1 VIRIEALRVH
11 AGEFTLAVDDLT
23 VETGEYLIVLG
34 PTASGKT
41 LLLESLAGLRSLH
54 RGRVWF
60 DERDVTRDP
69 PERRRAGLVYQD
81 YALFPHLTVADNVG
95 FGLERSHAAG
105 LKRSA
110 GGGGGERAGGKPAGA
125 TPDGAAPGG
134 AAPFSRTRQQT
145 IEALTGMLGITH
157 LLERY
162 PEGLSGGEKQ
172 RVALAR
178 ALAVEPRLLLLDE
191 PLSALDGPTRL
202 ELRRELKRI
211 HRELGTTVIHVTH
224 DLDEAMALGDR
235 MAVLVRGSLRQVGTP
250 TEVTRHPADREIAA
264 LAGIPNVF
272 DVEET
277 SLAAGGRGVRARLRG
292 GCELL
297 ADLSPGPAAQ
307 GPLAA
312 VVRAE
317 EIEITPGGRDGSD
330 GPVADDGSVDGA
342 DGRVDGVAAGNR
354 LRGVITAVQ
363 LQSGHA
369 LVEVRV
375 DPVDAAGGAE
385 TGGGA
390 ELPVFTVDVLRPQV
404 ERLGLEPG
412 LQVGLYF
419 AGKAVHLCR
428 AGAGR

>member
-1 VIRIEALRVH
+1 VIRIEALRVR

-41 LLLESLAGLRSLH
+41 LLLESLAGLRRLH
-54 RGRVWF
+54 GGRVWL
-60 DERDVTRDP
+60 DERDVTGDP
-69 PERRRAGLVYQD
+69 PEKRRAGLVYQD

-95 FGLERSHAAG
+95 FGLERSHAAD
-105 LKRSA
+105 LKRA
-110 GGGGGERAGGKPAGA
+110 TGGGGSERAGGKPAGA
-125 TPDGAAPGG
+125 TPDGAAP
-134 AAPFSRTRQQT
+134 PSRTRRQT

-224 DLDEAMALGDR
+224 DLDEAMALGER

-277 SLAAGGRGVRARLRG
+277 SLVAGGRGVRARLRG

-317 EIEITPGGRDGSD
+317 EIEITPGWSHGVDGLAD
-330 GPVADDGSVDGA
+330 GGGLVDGA
-342 DGRVDGVAAGNR
+342 DGRVDGAAAGNR
-354 LRGVITAVQ
+354 LRGVIATVQ
-363 LQSGHA
+363 LQSVHA

-385 TGGGA
+385 TGGCA
-390 ELPVFTVDVLRPQV
+390 EPPVFTVDVLRPQV
-404 ERLGLEPG
+404 EKLGLEPG
-412 LQVGLYF
+412 LRVGLYF
-419 AGKAVHLCR
+419 AGTAVHLCR